1 MKTVY
6 FLMKKRWLW
15 YCLAVLLA
23 LPGGIVYPQ
32 SDAGRV
38 QLEVSGGKAYVQP
51 DTAGLKDPNAR
62 TDIVWITA
70 MFNDPAMAHSMVA
83 IVVKGDNE
91 AEVNLVLEG
100 RYARGST
107 LEFKGTPVVGTWD
120 VRIKGEPM
128 AGFSIFMTIDC
139 VRGAASP
146 NITPTPTP
154 TPTPRPVPNPTP
166 TPGPV
171 IVPVTPN
178 PTPTPTP
185 RPNPPSNSGN
195 LVLTPEMQFQALTRL
210 LIRKGVISAPEL
222 VDELQKVSQGR

>member
-1 MKTVY
+1 MKTVR

-15 YCLAVLLA
+15 YCLVVLLA

-32 SDAGRV
+32 SDGGRV

-62 TDIVWITA
+62 TDIVWVTA
-70 MFNDPAMAHSMVA
+70 MFTDPAMAHSMVA
-83 IVVKGDNE
+83 IVTKGDSE

-100 RYARGST
+100 RYARGSSM
-107 LEFKGTPVVGTWD
+107 EFKGIPVVGTWE

-139 VRGAASP
+139 IRGPSTP
-146 NITPTPTP
+146 IVTPTPTP
-154 TPTPRPVPNPTP
+154 TPIPRPVPNPTP
-166 TPGPV
+166 TPV

-178 PTPTPTP
+178 PTPTP
-185 RPNPPSNSGN
+185 RPNPSPNSGN
-195 LVLTPEMQFQALTRL
+195 LVITSEMQFQALTRL

-222 VDELQKVSQGR
+222 ADEIQKVSQGR